1 MTRPRTWGG
10 RFALLL
16 LPIGVLPLLF
26 AGQTLTRRITRP
38 GTVTPPARITSPQVH
53 DWTNRHAIY
62 SRTGTARAL
71 ELARRD
77 PRALASWSEF
87 DRGVAQRRL
96 NSFAAR
102 FRIGTRRFPQRVAPP
117 IQRDWAISLGTGGT
131 AETMF
136 PAKFSFDINATP
148 SCTSDFVVFP
158 VNANSSG
165 SQPNIVAF
173 NQLYSGT
180 SGVNGICNRAAT
192 GSDTGVA
199 AEVFWSYRV
208 SSVGGAVTTSP
219 TISFDS
225 TGAKIAF
232 VESATGKPAQFHV
245 LAWKAND
252 GRKTSNLQ
260 DVTSPATPTLVTA
273 SPVAGSGTFTD
284 LALGATGTDTL
295 SSPFVDYVNDVA
307 YVGNDAGVLFRIK
320 NVFCTLPSC
329 AGAQPTLDLSFN
341 TSGSVTVCSGKALT
355 GPILNP
361 VNSTVYVG
369 CADGKLYAVTTTGT
383 ITSSSISIGDGT
395 SKTYGGVVD
404 PPIVDSVNGF
414 VYAVSGSAGGATNG
428 VLVQAKADLSSNVAV
443 AIGRGNQCDL
453 HSPTPN
459 NAYFNSI
466 TSAGAMMYMGG
477 VSAGTV
483 PQPCS
488 GSSNG
493 GGAAV
498 ALYGLTFNNSTGVV
512 KSPVTNTLALG
523 PGPGYEFAP
532 MTEFFNATTGNDWL
546 FYSAIQSA
554 QTNVASSEITTGF
567 PTTFNAVTEGI
578 GTSGIIVDNNASST
592 TFPQA
597 ASIYFNALHENP
609 ACTNSTVTTDAGG
622 CAVKLTQSGLN

>member
-1 MTRPRTWGG
+1 MTRPLNRGG

-16 LPIGVLPLLF
+16 IPIGVLPLLF
-26 AGQTLTRRITRP
+26 ASQTLTRRITRTGP
-38 GTVTPPARITSPQVH
+38 VAPPARITSPQVH

-62 SRTGTARAL
+62 SRTGTASAL

-77 PRALASWSEF
+77 PRALTSWAEF
-87 DRGVAQRRL
+87 DRGIAQRRL
-96 NSFAAR
+96 DSFAAR
-102 FRIGTRRFPQRVAPP
+102 FRIGPRRFPQRVSSS
-117 IQRDWAISLGTGGT
+117 IQRDWAINLGTGGT

-148 SCTSDFVVFP
+148 SCTNDFVVFP
-158 VNANSSG
+158 VNAAPSG

-173 NQLYSGT
+173 NQLYSGGT
-180 SGVNGICNRAAT
+180 NGLCNRTAS
-192 GSDTGVA
+192 GSDTGIA
-199 AEVFWSYRV
+199 AEVLWSYRV

-232 VESATGKPAQFHV
+232 VESVSGKPAHFHV

-260 DVTSPATPTLVTA
+260 DVTSPATPTLVSA

-284 LALGATGTDTL
+284 LALGSTGTDTL
-295 SSPFVDYVNDVA
+295 SSPFIDYVNDIA
-307 YVGNDAGVLFRIK
+307 YVGNDAGVLFRIL
-320 NVFCTLPSC
+320 NVFCTTASC
-329 AGAQPTLDLSFN
+329 GNAQPTLDNSWGTGGGL
-341 TSGSVTVCSGKALT
+341 TVCSGKALT
-355 GPILNP
+355 GPIFNP
-361 VNSTVYVG
+361 VNAKIYVG
-369 CADGKLYAVTTTGT
+369 CADGKLYAVTSTGT
-383 ITSSSISIGDGT
+383 ITSITIGDGT
-395 SKTYGGVVD
+395 SRTYGGVVD

-414 VYAVSGSAGGATNG
+414 VYAVSGSANTAANA
-428 VLVQAKADLSSNVAV
+428 VLVQAKVDFSSSVAV
-443 AIGRGNQCDL
+443 PIGKGNQCDL

-466 TSAGAMMYMGG
+466 TSSGAMMYIGG

-483 PQPCS
+483 TSCTAATNS
-488 GSSNG
+488 GATVS
-493 GGAAV
+493 
-498 ALYGLTFNNSTGVV
+498 LYGVTFTSTGVI
-512 KSPVTNTLALG
+512 KSGTPTNILG
-523 PGPGYEFAP
+523 LGGGPGYEFAP

-567 PTTFNAVTEGI
+567 PTAFTAVTEGI

-592 TFPQA
+592 TYPQA
-597 ASIYFNALHENP
+597 ASIYFNALHQNA
-609 ACTNSTVTTDAGG
+609 ACNNGTNTALTGG